1 MPFLFDLTSILLND
15 SINFALAQIRGKMRI
30 GGEGSCW
37 RKAIWFSVDYCAIVP
52 FQKFFSVWMDAF
64 LLIWKRPLL
73 PPNLIPTGNAGA
85 TFRESFLAGSARAR
99 KPGRHHW
106 TWMKRLP
113 DSWWLGEAIGDDP
126 QSWRVEAKAN
136 MGCLL
141 YTSPSPRD

>member
-1 MPFLFDLTSILLND
+1 
-15 SINFALAQIRGKMRI
+15 MRI

-64 LLIWKRPLL
+64 LLIWKRSLL

-85 TFRESFLAGSARAR
+85 TFRESFLARSARAR
-99 KPGRHHW
+99 KPGRHHR

-136 MGCLL
+136 MGGIDLDVFPLAALL
-141 YTSPSPRD
+141 LEARPPGDHPVGARVDRR